1 MTSKKNDI
9 EVFSE
14 NAERSI
20 PQDPAALDN
29 AKLAADKAVVVS
41 SNDEIELLRA
51 STATLSNPPNRSVDQ
66 DNYYLKLKS
75 GKAITS
81 YELNVECYQGAL
93 STDITNPARPFC
105 TGVNANYV
113 TNGFIWPLG
122 DQQMVATT
130 MFMSA
135 GESAVPQAQNYN
147 LAMSVNEKRGC
158 ICLTRLM
165 VPEAQGVQKDN
176 ICAYIIYTDSDG
188 NIGQVIVGPTSADN
202 GSTLRIIDLSEML
215 DSAKAAADKA
225 VVVGSNDEVELLRAS
240 IATFPFAMFVDEYE
254 GPVGQDNYYLRLKN
268 GNAITSYTAQTE
280 GDLAALSIDP
290 TNPALP
296 FSCGYNSSAFTSS
309 FIWPLGDQ
317 QPVVTTMYS
326 ADIDGGYS
334 PLTPG
339 MTFDISVNEKTG
351 CICLTFL
358 AWTPTKGIIGGS
370 GLNNVNITYIDSGGN
385 TGQVTLESND
395 YGDML
400 QIATGSEITLT
411 SAKAAA
417 DKAVVWDST
426 SEIELLKAD
435 IATIPY
441 LWNSN
446 ATTVEQ
452 DNYYLRLKNG
462 KAITSI
468 TTSSLN
474 LAALSP
480 ARPFST
486 DRHGGYYYNAF
497 IWPLGDQHLVNTTM
511 YGGGN
516 IGPFKIQYFNTGSFS
531 MSVNEKPGC
540 VCLSNLAWDGE
551 SFIGVS
557 TKRHDVSITYTDSS
571 GNIGQVIVGP
581 NPADYGKSLSIIK
594 VDNDKLGTAKVAADK
609 AVVVGSNDEVE
620 LLRANIATLPNP
632 ALGSIDQD
640 NYYLK
645 LKSGKAI
652 KSYTL
657 NAECYQ
663 GALNTDLVN
672 PARPF
677 STGGNGDNVIN
688 AFIWPLGTQQ
698 LAATSMFR
706 DAGEFGVPLRADDN
720 FTMSVNEKPGC
731 ICLTRLSVTNTTHAN
746 QDNYYATITYTDSDN
761 NTSDV
766 TLWQNPVDGGNTL
779 LIWDDSAM
787 LDSAKAAADK
797 AVVVDSNSEFD
808 LYEADIATFPVS
820 SLGDVDQDNYYLQL
834 KNGKAI
840 TSYTVNSE
848 CFQASLTT
856 DSDNLARPF
865 CAMNNGDSIV
875 NAFIWPLGDQQL
887 VDTSVFLGAG
897 ESGSKVD
904 FNSESFPMSVN
915 EKSGCICLTRL
926 WVDSSMYATEDNDF
940 KAYITYTDS
949 SGETGQV
956 IVGPNADNSG
966 KTLSILDWT
975 EVFSTVDNMN
985 IEFPEQNGASQAVI
999 YANGRNQVPVKVSL
1013 SVRDSNN
1020 VSIPLTSE
1028 DIAAVSS
1035 LTSDGRNNDI
1045 SELGWNYSS
1054 TKGDFVKATY
1064 DTQMSR
1070 GVTANTIDTGTNL
1083 VYVSC
1088 PRRVQSSITIAYT
1101 VTINGTQYSTST
1113 YQSNYD
1119 SIQLLYIEAMPEKL
1133 LQYRGS
1139 NTHDAADGDSDFIFH
1154 EEYVGEV
1161 KEFYDNNHPAK
1172 QYNSYISLASGDHI
1186 VKANTFYH
1194 GNYVSPDKTS
1204 YINWARRSANG
1215 KVANCLVFPLGNPHT
1230 VKVDV
1235 SYYAQRY
1242 YYEINVNQRGP
1253 GELCLTTIVNN
1264 DIHID
1269 SGELIGNA
1277 PIFVELFDT
1286 SGNKGYIALIEL
1298 DGNLSAQICNGDYY

>member
-1 MTSKKNDI
+1 MTYTKDD
-9 EVFSE
+9 V
-14 NAERSI
+14 
-20 PQDPAALDN
+20 
-29 AKLAADKAVVVS
+29 
-41 SNDEIELLRA
+41 EIFLE
-51 STATLSNPPNRSVDQ
+51 STAIGNPIIQ
-66 DNYYLKLKS
+66 GKNYYLKLKS
-75 GKAITS
+75 GNKIVSLSASMTNTP
-81 YELNVECYQGAL
+81 EWPNGENVFSSLDGVPE
-93 STDITNPARPFC
+93 SPSSPSMSMTRHNTHNTDAN
-105 TGVNANYV
+105 NANA
-113 TNGFIWPLG
+113 FCWPLDDASTVYASMYYLESRGEGRNTYSYPVPYG
-122 DQQMVATT
+122 DICSMGINKYPGVFCITVLQQNV
-130 MFMSA
+130 F
-135 GESAVPQAQNYN
+135 
-147 LAMSVNEKRGC
+147 NEKPPGGFNTGSGGGVA
-158 ICLTRLM
+158 IDFTDEEGNKGGVGIQMDAGNDADFVLWFHET
-165 VPEAQGVQKDN
+165 VKNTPEY
-176 ICAYIIYTDSDG
+176 YI
-188 NIGQVIVGPTSADN
+188 
-202 GSTLRIIDLSEML
+202 
-215 DSAKAAADKA
+215 
-225 VVVGSNDEVELLRAS
+225 EVED
-240 IATFPFAMFVDEYE
+240 IIVEQTM
-254 GPVGQDNYYLRLKN
+254 PVNVDNYYMRLKN
-268 GNAITSYTAQTE
+268 GKKIKSYTVNSECHQS
-280 GDLAALSIDP
+280 DLAA
-290 TNPALP
+290 TPAKP
-296 FSCGYNSSAFTSS
+296 FYVNDNEGVINNGFLWPMGDAQQVQVSMYSSSASMG
-309 FIWPLGDQ
+309 GD
-317 QPVVTTMYS
+317 
-326 ADIDGGYS
+326 ADAYGD
-334 PLTPG
+334 
-339 MTFDISVNEKTG
+339 TFDIGVNKYSGVICSTILQQGNYSEIPYSVDYYAYIDFFDEDDVAG
-351 CICLTFL
+351 RF
-358 AWTPTKGIIGGS
+358 IIGPEHNGS
-370 GLNNVNITYIDSGGN
+370 N
-385 TGQVTLESND
+385 TSMKLFGWADIPGFYTSND
-395 YGDML
+395 MNLVRKDTDRKEN
-400 QIATGSEITLT
+400 INNI
-411 SAKAAA
+411 
-417 DKAVVWDST
+417 V
-426 SEIELLKAD
+426 I
-435 IATIPY
+435 
-441 LWNSN
+441 
-446 ATTVEQ
+446 EQ
-452 DNYYLRLKNG
+452 DNYYLSLKSG
-462 KAITSI
+462 IAIESFT
-468 TTSSLN
+468 
-474 LAALSP
+474 LSY
-480 ARPFST
+480 
-486 DRHGGYYYNAF
+486 GGYVSTIPASDTDYYTALPFYTAWSHSNPLF
-497 IWPLGDQHLVNTTM
+497 NGYCWPLGNEQTVPVQMAEVSGLYGESPAGMSHTTVTINSQPGSINLTRLSATGGVINSSTFTGTAG
-511 YGGGN
+511 YNDLNCCYINFTDAGGN
-516 IGPFKIQYFNTGSFS
+516 EG
-531 MSVNEKPGC
+531 
-540 VCLSNLAWDGE
+540 
-551 SFIGVS
+551 
-557 TKRHDVSITYTDSS
+557 R
-571 GNIGQVIVGP
+571 VIIGP
-581 NPADYGKSLSIIK
+581 NPDDNGNTMRFLTEEEADAITEVDDLFEMASIAAEISNLVDANDSL
-594 VDNDKLGTAKVAADK
+594 
-609 AVVVGSNDEVE
+609 E
-620 LLRANIATLPNP
+620 LLRADTATHSV
-632 ALGSIDQD
+632 LG
-640 NYYLK
+640 
-645 LKSGKAI
+645 
-652 KSYTL
+652 
-657 NAECYQ
+657 
-663 GALNTDLVN
+663 
-672 PARPF
+672 
-677 STGGNGDNVIN
+677 
-688 AFIWPLGTQQ
+688 
-698 LAATSMFR
+698 
-706 DAGEFGVPLRADDN
+706 
-720 FTMSVNEKPGC
+720 
-731 ICLTRLSVTNTTHAN
+731 
-746 QDNYYATITYTDSDN
+746 
-761 NTSDV
+761 
-766 TLWQNPVDGGNTL
+766 
-779 LIWDDSAM
+779 
-787 LDSAKAAADK
+787 
-797 AVVVDSNSEFD
+797 
-808 LYEADIATFPVS
+808 
-820 SLGDVDQDNYYLQL
+820 LGDVDQDNYYLQL

-1204 YINWARRSANG
+1204 YINWGRRSANG

-1230 VKVDV
+1230 VQVDV

-1277 PIFVELFDT
+1277 PCFVELFDT

-1298 DGNLSAQICNGDYY
+1298 DGNLSARICNGDYY